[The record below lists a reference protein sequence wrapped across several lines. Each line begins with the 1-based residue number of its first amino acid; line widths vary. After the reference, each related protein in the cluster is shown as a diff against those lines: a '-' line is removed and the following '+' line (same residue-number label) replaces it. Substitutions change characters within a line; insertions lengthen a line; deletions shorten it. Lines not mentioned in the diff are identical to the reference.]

1 MKSNSS
7 YIAKG
12 IIQINGD
19 SKPYQVKGLYKLAV
33 DRMLLYFV
41 TDDGIQSVYLLEN
54 PKKDSFYA
62 FNPNSMES
70 YVFIK
75 ITGN

>member
-1 MKSNSS
+1 MRSNSS

-19 SKPYQVKGLYKLAV
+19 SKPYQVKGLYKLAI

-41 TDDGIQSVYLLEN
+41 TIDGVQSVYLLEN
-54 PKKDSFYA
+54 PKNSFYA

-75 ITGN
+75 IPCN